1 MADSKLTALSAFTP
15 VLTDIIYGVDDPA
28 AAKTPGKVTLT
39 ALLAL
44 FDANFTRAAAI
55 MSVQAGSSAEAT
67 TDATPRKIAAW
78 NTDGLENNMTV
89 DSTTGNDI
97 TADIAGTY
105 VVMISASFSG
115 SASKTFQIEIY
126 KNGSATGFAADRKLG
141 SGGDVGAITIH
152 GLLALSATDTVELY
166 HSTSDGG
173 SVFTVTE
180 AQMTINRAAP

>member
-1 MADSKLTALSAFTP
+1 MAKRSTYATITPILTDLLSAT
-15 VLTDIIYGVDDPA
+15 DDPGG
-28 AAKTPGKVTLT
+28 TPLT
-39 ALLAL
+39 RNVVISALMTL

-55 MSVQAGSSAEAT
+55 MSVQAGSSAEGT

-97 TADIAGTY
+97 TAGIAGTY
-105 VVMISASFSG
+105 VVMISCSFLG
-115 SASKTFQIEIY
+115 TGNKEYQIEIY

-141 SGGDVGAITIH
+141 SGGDVGAVTIH

-166 HSTSDGG
+166 HSSSDGG
-173 SVFTVTE
+173 SLFTVKE
-180 AQMTINRAAP
+180 AQLTAIRVGP

>member
-1 MADSKLTALSAFTP
+1 MAKRSTYATITPLLTDLLSAT
-15 VLTDIIYGVDDPA
+15 DDPGGV
-28 AAKTPGKVTLT
+28 PLT
-39 ALLAL
+39 RNVVISALMTL

-55 MSVQAGSSAEAT
+55 MSVQAGSSAEGT

-97 TADIAGTY
+97 TADIAGTF
-105 VVMISASFSG
+105 VVMVSCSFSG
-115 SASKTFQIEIY
+115 TGNKTYQIEIY

-152 GLLALSATDTVELY
+152 GLIALAATDTVELY
-166 HSTSDGG
+166 HSSSDGG
-173 SVFTVTE
+173 TAFTVTE
-180 AQMTINRAAP
+180 AQMAINRAAP